1 MAEEA
6 VARRQGVEED
16 QGEGAALHLLAEEEA
31 VEVQL
36 LQEVA
41 EEAGVGEALIQ
52 EGVGEVELRPL
63 A

>member
-16 QGEGAALHLLAEEEA
+16 QGEGAALHLLAGEGVE
-31 VEVQL
+31 EVQL